1 MGWRTHALTKFEGSV
16 RPYGVAF
23 WTHTTCS
30 MECRAKPGLLLR
42 ANAALR
48 VLAPGSHRGIHFA
61 PGPSSPAD
69 EEEQDQPPPSQ
80 RWFRAAYA
88 RLLRHAGSLDGVD
101 HADGLPRHVATGFPV
116 ACPHAAARAAHFDEL
131 AAEFVAAAAAAS
143 RGHPPPRM
151 KATSLS
157 SLTRVC
163 DVVGVS
169 AQQRKSVRLTVCPQ
183 VTQHHVWR
191 GALEAVL
198 GDLQADMAASPD
210 DPSPATQMAEQI
222 VSACSRFLSDTADA
236 AASSTPSWMRPTPF
250 KKAASPPPPVRTWQ
264 EVLDMFDDLARSL
277 EADSRLD
284 RHTQKVATMKEGL
297 YQIRDIVVER
307 DVAFKEARR
316 QDCLVQRKLSRSLGH
331 SSRCLYTLLLFY
343 LYGIVRD
350 MEVHAGKCASG
361 KGGRDVTIHAA
372 KFLTGGDELAVR
384 SGVKELSRTLG
395 IFRFVWEAA
404 NTGCDAAN
412 DNGKDVVVKKKNEDT
427 KGMLELQ
434 GHIWGIGVEE
444 KTVTYRGDVFYVHQI
459 RLP

>member
-1 MGWRTHALTKFEGSV
+1 
-16 RPYGVAF
+16 
-23 WTHTTCS
+23 

-48 VLAPGSHRGIHFA
+48 RLAPGSHRGIHFA
-61 PGPSSPAD
+61 PRPASSED
-69 EEEQDQPPPSQ
+69 EEQDRPPPS
-80 RWFRAAYA
+80 RCWFRAAYA
-88 RLLRHAGSLDGVD
+88 RLLRHAVSLNGVD
-101 HADGLPRHVATGFPV
+101 HAGGLPRHAATGSPV
-116 ACPHAAARAAHFDEL
+116 ACPHAAARAAHFDAL
-131 AAEFVAAAAAAS
+131 AAEFVSAAAAAS

-151 KATSLS
+151 RATSLS

-163 DVVGVS
+163 DVLGVS

-198 GDLQADMAASPD
+198 GDLQADMAASLD

-222 VSACSRFLSDTADA
+222 ASACSRFLSDTADA
-236 AASSTPSWMRPTPF
+236 ATSSTPSWMRPTPF
-250 KKAASPPPPVRTWQ
+250 KKPAEPPPAARKWQ
-264 EVLDMFDDLARSL
+264 EVLDMFADLARSL
-277 EADSRLD
+277 ETAGRLD
-284 RHTQKVATMKEGL
+284 GHAQKVAAMKEGL

-343 LYGIVRD
+343 LYGTVRD
-350 MEVHAGKCASG
+350 IEVHVGKCVSG
-361 KGGRDVTIHAA
+361 KGGRDVTVHAA

-384 SGVKELSRTLG
+384 SGIKQLSHALG
-395 IFRFVWEAA
+395 IFQFVWEAA
-404 NTGCDAAN
+404 NTECDAAN
-412 DNGKDVVVKKKNEDT
+412 DNGKDAVVKKKNEDT
-427 KGMLELQ
+427 KGVLELQ
-434 GHIWGIGVEE
+434 GHLWGIGVEE
-444 KTVTYRGDVFYVHQI
+444 KTMTYRGDVFQVHQI